1 MAGTDY
7 PLNSPLAV
15 KTWSSDLMKEALKR
29 TIMLPLIGKDS
40 NSCIQV
46 KTEVNKSAGDRIR
59 FGIRQQLS
67 GGGISGDGVLEGNE
81 EALETYTQDIIID
94 QLRHAVRSSG
104 KMSEQRVPFSVR
116 AEARD
121 GLADWWADRIDTWA
135 INQLTGLS
143 TQSDVRYTGM
153 QVALAPD
160 TDHWVFAGSQGA
172 AATAESSLTASTT
185 MKMSLTLLDYAVEKS
200 KLAKNAM
207 RPIMVDGDSYLVCL
221 LHPIQATD
229 LRTSTNTGQWL
240 DIQKAAMS
248 GGKVDKNPIFS
259 GALGVYNGVVLRESV
274 RIPQAVLA
282 SDGAGTR
289 RAVLIGAQAASMAF
303 GRGYGKGTYSW
314 QEELFDYENQLGVAA
329 GCIGGLQK
337 NRFNG
342 SDFAT
347 ITISTSAVAH

>member
-15 KTWSSDLMKEALKR
+15 KHWQQDLMKEALKR
-29 TIMLPLIGKDS
+29 TIILPMIGKDS
-40 NSCIQV
+40 NSCIQI
-46 KTEVNKSAGDRIR
+46 KTEVNKMAGDRVR

-67 GGGISGDGVLEGNE
+67 GGGVVGDGVLEGNE

-135 INQLTGLS
+135 INQLTGL
-143 TQSDVRYTGM
+143 TQQSDVRYTGM

-160 TDHWVFAGSQGA
+160 ADHQVFAGSQGA
-172 AATAESSLTASTT
+172 AATSEGSLSDSTT
-185 MKMSLTLLDYAVEKS
+185 MKMSLTLIDKAVEKS
-200 KLAKNAM
+200 KLAVNAM
-207 RPIMVDGDSYLVCL
+207 RPLSINGDNYLVAI
-221 LHPIQATD
+221 LHPYQVTD
-229 LRTSTNTGQWL
+229 LRISTNTGQWL

-248 GGKVDKNPIFS
+248 GGNTTKNPIFT
-259 GALGVYNGVVLRESV
+259 GALGVYNGVILREST
-274 RIPQAVLA
+274 RIP
-282 SDGAGTR
+282 DPGTGPGGAGVR
-289 RAVLIGAQAASMAF
+289 RAVLLGAQAASMAY
-303 GRGYGKGTYSW
+303 GRGHGKGVYSW
-314 QEELFDYENQLGVAA
+314 KEELFDYDNQLGVAA
-329 GCIGGLQK
+329 GCISGLQK

-347 ITISTSAVAH
+347 IVISTSAVAH